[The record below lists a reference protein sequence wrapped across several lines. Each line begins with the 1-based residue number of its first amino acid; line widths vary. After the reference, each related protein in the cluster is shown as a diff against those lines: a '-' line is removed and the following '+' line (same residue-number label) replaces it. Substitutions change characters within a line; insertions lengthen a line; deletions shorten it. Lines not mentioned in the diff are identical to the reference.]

1 MGVERT
7 TRTEYVLIIIS
18 RISQNPK
25 IHAKINRDHA
35 QIAQRATDR
44 LSLLACWL
52 GFCNSSGLMAAS
64 SAFT

>member
-1 MGVERT
+1 MTGNDTIWT
-7 TRTEYVLIIIS
+7 TRTEYTLII
-18 RISQNPK
+18 ISQNPK